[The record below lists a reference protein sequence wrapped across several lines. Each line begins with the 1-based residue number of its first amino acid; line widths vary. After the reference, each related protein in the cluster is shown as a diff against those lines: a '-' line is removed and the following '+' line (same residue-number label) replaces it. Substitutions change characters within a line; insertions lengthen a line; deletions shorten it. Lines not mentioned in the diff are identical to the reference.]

1 MAEEKVEGAALKKL
15 VKLGMKKRLSFAFY
29 PAASGNDHTVLIDR
43 RKPAKVLGQAAKQ
56 MAKKEGAGPKVAFG
70 TFVLNDGTLELTCD
84 VVVPRLA
91 KLLKKYLK
99 SQKVMVNVLVL
110 DAQGTVLESD
120 VEPLPQDAGWDE
132 VEDADDADEEGA
144 TAAPATEAAAEAP
157 PTEPSAPAA
166 PDATGLVTRLK
177 AVQPVLVVAPAPMAD
192 KLKKALAL
200 AVAQIKA
207 QDLAAADKT
216 IAALEKAASRLRPEA
231 GAAET
236 PAPAPEEATA
246 AKPAQDGDP
255 RRLAARAGALRD
267 VIATLPDPARS
278 KLNTALGKAAQ
289 RLKAGDLAAAGD
301 GLARIEAAT
310 HKMVAAVNATAGSAA
325 DSAAQAET
333 PPKAEAAVE
342 APDPQAAKWRTAEAR
357 LQPEIDRLIAEKR
370 GDLAALNRSF
380 AYAQDQAAAGQFD
393 KALAA
398 AGQVVALIKQAKAST
413 TTAAA
418 AQAQAATPDN
428 VIDYTKSRL
437 GWIKTRQSLRNEL
450 EGLKSAIVSAT
461 AGIEGMEDVPAKSG
475 VLFDYLDDIDS
486 TLEDTLK
493 QLVETPDGDRRE
505 GLKKSARK
513 IIGDYQG
520 LLDTDFFKA
529 VDDSGFARTTIRA
542 SALNALQ
549 EVSGALAS

>member
-1 MAEEKVEGAALKKL
+1 MAEEKVEGPALKKL

-70 TFVLNDGTLELTCD
+70 TFVLDDGTLELTCD
-84 VVVPRLA
+84 VVIPRLA

-99 SQKVMVNVLVL
+99 SQKVLVNVLVL

-132 VEDADDADEEGA
+132 VEDADDANEEV
-144 TAAPATEAAAEAP
+144 AAPTTKAPTDPAAETTPAEP
-157 PTEPSAPAA
+157 PAPAA
-166 PDATGLVTRLK
+166 LDAKGLVIRLK
-177 AVQPVLVVAPAPMAD
+177 AVQPALVTAPAPMAD
-192 KLKKALAL
+192 KLKKAVAL

-216 IAALEKAASRLRPEA
+216 IAALEKAASRLGPKA
-231 GAAET
+231 GAPET
-236 PAPAPEEATA
+236 SAPAPGEAA
-246 AKPAQDGDP
+246 ATKPAQDGAP
-255 RRLAARAGALRD
+255 RQLAARAGALRD
-267 VIATLPDPARS
+267 VIATLHDPARS
-278 KLNTALGKAAQ
+278 KLTTALGNAAQ
-289 RLKAGDLAAAGD
+289 RIEAGDLVAASD

-310 HKMVAAVNATAGSAA
+310 NKMVASVNAGSN
-325 DSAAQAET
+325 SAAQTEAT
-333 PPKAEAAVE
+333 PKAEAAAE

-370 GDLAALNRSF
+370 GDLAALNRTF

-418 AQAQAATPDN
+418 AQAQAAAPDN
-428 VIDYTKSRL
+428 VVDYTKSRL

-450 EGLKSAIVSAT
+450 EGLKNAIVSAT
-461 AGIEGMEDVPAKSG
+461 TGIEGMEDVPAKSG

-493 QLVETPDGDRRE
+493 QLVEAPDGDRRE

-529 VDDSGFARTTIRA
+529 VDGSGFARTKIRA

-549 EVSGALAS
+549 DVSGALAS